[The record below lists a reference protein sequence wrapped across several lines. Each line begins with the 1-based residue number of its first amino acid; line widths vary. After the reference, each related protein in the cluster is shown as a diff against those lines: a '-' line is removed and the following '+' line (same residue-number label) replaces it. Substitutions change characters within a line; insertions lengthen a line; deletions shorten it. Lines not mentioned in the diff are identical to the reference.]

1 MFTYKLIHY
10 TFTHIYPLSELQMTP
25 EIIIV
30 LVITISAVILFATEL
45 IPVDLVAILI
55 MSSLILSGII
65 TAEEGVEGFSNTATV
80 TVGAMFILSSGLFKT
95 GAVNSLGARL
105 STLFKYNFYFA
116 TLVLMLSVGVVSAF
130 INNTP
135 VVAIMIPLMIG
146 AAHDSGHSPSKLLM
160 PLSFASMFGG
170 VCTLIGT
177 STNILVSSIAVQ
189 YGQPAIGIFEMTPLG
204 IIFLGTGIIYMLVIG
219 IHLIPVR
226 KEENELTQKFGMGD
240 YLTEIIVL
248 PDSPAIGKKLINADF
263 VQELDI
269 DVMEIQRNS
278 NYFFTPHGDVIIQE
292 GDILKVR
299 CDVKRINQIKEK
311 QGIDLKID
319 VKLKDKD
326 VARADTLLVEAII
339 APNSELEG
347 RTLKQINFR
356 RRFSSTVLAIRHRG
370 RVMREKLTNTQ
381 LAAGDALL
389 IEVRKNQLPELKKL
403 ESKQESPFLII
414 SELGIPMLRRT
425 KAILAFAIIIG
436 VVLAASL
443 NLVNIMF
450 AAIIGCLLLILTN
463 CITTIDAYEAIDWKV
478 IFLLAG
484 ALSLGT
490 ALQKTGTAELIA
502 SGIIDLLGSYGP
514 IVILSAL
521 YLITTILTDMMS
533 NNASAVLLAPMAV
546 VAANAMGVD
555 ARPFLFAI
563 AFAASSSFMTPVGY
577 QTNTMIYGAG
587 QYKFMDFVK
596 VGTPLNI
603 IFWLLATFLIPQFF
617 PF

>member
-1 MFTYKLIHY
+1 
-10 TFTHIYPLSELQMTP
+10 MTP
-25 EIIIV
+25 DIIIV
-30 LVITISAVILFATEL
+30 LIITFAAVILFATEL
-45 IPVDLVAILI
+45 LPVDLVAILI
-55 MSSLILSGII
+55 MAALIVSGII

-80 TVGAMFILSSGLFKT
+80 TVGAMFVLSSGLFKT
-95 GAVNSLGARL
+95 GAVNSLGAKL

-116 TLVLMLSVGVVSAF
+116 TLVLMVSVGIVSAF

-146 AAHDSGHSPSKLLM
+146 AANDSGHSPSKLLM

-177 STNILVSSIAVQ
+177 STNILVSSIAQ
-189 YGQPAIGIFEMTPLG
+189 QHGQPPIGIFEMTPLG
-204 IIFLGTGIIYMLVIG
+204 IIFLGTGVIYMLVVG
-219 IHLIPVR
+219 IHLIPER
-226 KEENELTQKFGMGD
+226 KQEAELSQKFGMGD

-263 VQELDI
+263 VRELDI
-269 DVMEIQRNS
+269 DVMEIQRN
-278 NYFFTPHGDVIIQE
+278 NDFFFTPHGDVIIQE

-319 VKLKDKD
+319 AKQKN
-326 VARADTLLVEAII
+326 VAKANTLLVEAII

-356 RRFSSTVLAIRHRG
+356 RRFYSTVLAIRHRG

-425 KAILAFAIIIG
+425 KAFLAFAIIIG
-436 VVLAASL
+436 VVLVASF
-443 NLVNIMF
+443 NLMSIMF

-463 CITTIDAYEAIDWKV
+463 CITTLDAYEAIDWRV

-490 ALQKTGTAELIA
+490 ALQNTGTAELIA
-502 SGIIDLLGSYGP
+502 TGIIDLLGDYGP
-514 IVILSAL
+514 LVILSAF

-533 NNASAVLLAPMAV
+533 NNASAVLLAPMAI
-546 VAANAMGVD
+546 VAANALGVD